1 MDTYRLLR
9 KSVHYLLLVFT
20 VIFIITGFGITEY
33 RIIESITFS
42 VLTKPVSHLIH
53 SNIIIPFVILFH
65 AFLLY
70 SLNLLDHKSYLL
82 MKDQDHHLQVLP

>member
-1 MDTYRLLR
+1 MDAYRLLR

-33 RIIESITFS
+33 KIIESITFS

-53 SNIIIPFVILFH
+53 SNLIIPFVILLILH
-65 AFLLY
+65 ILL
-70 SLNLLDHKSYLL
+70 SIKPKFFKKLSAG
-82 MKDQDHHLQVLP
+82 LQ

>member
-20 VIFIITGFGITEY
+20 LIFIITGFGITEY
-33 RIIESITFS
+33 RIIESITYS

-53 SNIIIPFVILFH
+53 SNLIIPFVILLILH
-65 AFLLY
+65 ILL
-70 SLNLLDHKSYLL
+70 SIKPKFFKKPPADP
-82 MKDQDHHLQVLP
+82 Q

>member
-33 RIIESITFS
+33 KVIESITFS
-42 VLTKPVSHLIH
+42 ALTKPVSYLIH
-53 SNIIIPFVILFH
+53 SNIIIPFVILLIIH
-65 AFLLY
+65 IFLSIKPKFLKKY
-70 SLNLLDHKSYLL
+70 R
-82 MKDQDHHLQVLP
+82 QE

>member
-1 MDTYRLLR
+1 MDTYRLIR

-53 SNIIIPFVILFH
+53 SNLIIPFVILLILH
-65 AFLLY
+65 VLL
-70 SLNLLDHKSYLL
+70 SIKSKFFKELSAGL
-82 MKDQDHHLQVLP
+82 K

>member
-20 VIFIITGFGITEY
+20 AIFIITGFGITEY
-33 RIIESITFS
+33 RSIESITFS

-53 SNIIIPFVILFH
+53 SNLIIPFVILLILH
-65 AFLLY
+65 ILL
-70 SLNLLDHKSYLL
+70 SIKPKFFKELSEGP
-82 MKDQDHHLQVLP
+82 Q